1 MMYAYDAGRRD
12 TLENMGFTKICID
25 RDVLNELIFCCGC
38 RFVDRQAEGT
48 RLDNEETKRRNDEMQ

>member
-12 TLENMGFTKICID
+12 TLEKMGFTKVCID
-25 RDVLNELIFCCGC
+25 RDVLNESILCCAC
-38 RFVDRQAEGT
+38 RFVDHQAEGT